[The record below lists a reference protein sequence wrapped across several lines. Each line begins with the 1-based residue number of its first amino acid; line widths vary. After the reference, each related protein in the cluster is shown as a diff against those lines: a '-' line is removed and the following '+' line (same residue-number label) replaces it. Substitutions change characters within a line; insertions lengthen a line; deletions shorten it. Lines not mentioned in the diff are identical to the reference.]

1 MPEDSTDAAPVDKYA
16 GPYERW
22 VFSPEL
28 GKPYA
33 FPAISTGTSP
43 YFTALLEGADRL
55 PDRPNTTYRLP
66 PLWNPLGQSRAVIPF
81 AFHTNAGQNGVDAAE
96 ALAAV
101 EGTDAEIKPRF
112 RVNFPITPA
121 AWTPTYHPDCDMDKW
136 VVPTTRPKAIV
147 AIIDDGIPF
156 ANTAF
161 LDAAGRTRMSH
172 VWLQSGAANDHGAV
186 PFGCEIMNGEINAL
200 RANAQGDENLLY
212 RRAGAIDAAM
222 PELGHHLRRQATHG
236 AHIAGM
242 AAGNAPMLSDHVVG
256 DEVQVIA
263 VQLPNTIAW
272 DTSGFGKEMYMLS
285 ALHYVFDR
293 ARAIA
298 TKYADDPDNPDELP
312 LIVNFSYGWSAS
324 RHDGKSEMELAIEE
338 LLAERK
344 TLQPLSAVV
353 MPTGNNFDQDMVGQ
367 IVASDM
373 ASGIYDFGWK
383 IMPADRTSS
392 YLEIWF
398 PEGMDTTGYKVQVTA
413 PDGTTFDAGDRVKV
427 EPRANPDPDDH
438 GDPRRYT
445 QLVVGGKIIGQLS
458 ADHHRGNRWR
468 VILALIPTVNTRGQA
483 RRAPSG
489 LWRLKVLQGSGAP
502 LAAGEA
508 IDVWVQRDDDP
519 ASLHTGGKQSRLV
532 DLHKTPPL
540 RPDHPLRDY
549 TERLG
554 FIRGFGS
561 MNGVGSAG
569 SVTRVAGYTAQTG
582 RPSAYSGAGGL
593 TRNAQGDVMPWGAH
607 ASLAAVADESAYH
620 HGTRSIGVR
629 TGSAM
634 RLIGTSGASPAAA
647 RLMVINA
654 AKGLALL
661 HGFDGHLPM
670 ADVETSTDMTR
681 AKHAA
686 RTGAYTARRVGRK
699 SVKSTLETTLMS

>member
-1 MPEDSTDAAPVDKYA
+1 MPEDSTANGAIDRYA

-22 VFSPEL
+22 VFSPDL

-55 PDRPNTTYRLP
+55 PNKANTTYRLP

-81 AFHTNAGQNGVDAAE
+81 AFHTGAGQSQTDVAE

-101 EGTDAEIKPRF
+101 EGTDAEIRPRF
-112 RVNFPITPA
+112 RINFPIAPA
-121 AWTPTYHPDCDMDKW
+121 AWTPSYHPDCDMDKW
-136 VVPTTRPKAIV
+136 VVPATPPKAII
-147 AIIDDGIPF
+147 AIIDDAIPF

-172 VWLQSGAANDHGAV
+172 VWLQSAAAQNHESV
-186 PFGCEIMNGEINAL
+186 PFGRELMNGEINAL

-212 RRAGAIDAAM
+212 RNAGAIAAEM

-236 AHIAGM
+236 AHIASM

-256 DEVQVIA
+256 DEVQIIA

-298 TKYADDPDNPDELP
+298 TKYADDPDNPVELP
-312 LIVNFSYGWSAS
+312 LVVNFSYGWSAS

-344 TLQPLSAVV
+344 SLQPLSAVV
-353 MPTGNNFDQDMVGQ
+353 MPTGNNFAQDMVGQ
-367 IVASDM
+367 IVSTDLTGGSYEFA
-373 ASGIYDFGWK
+373 WK
-383 IMPADRTSS
+383 LLPADRTSS

-398 PEGMDTTGYKVQVTA
+398 PEDMDPTGYKVQVTA
-413 PDGTTFDAGDRVKV
+413 PDGTVFDAGDRVKV

-445 QLVVGGKIIGQLS
+445 QLVVAGQTIGQLS
-458 ADHHRGNRWR
+458 ADQHRGNRWR
-468 VILALIPTVNTRGQA
+468 VILALIPTVNTRGQS

-489 LWRLKVLQGSGAP
+489 NWKVKVLQGTGAP
-502 LAAGEA
+502 LAAGQA
-508 IDVWVQRDDDP
+508 INVWVQRDDDP

-532 DLHKTPPL
+532 DLNKAASI

-549 TERLG
+549 TESLG
-554 FIRGFGS
+554 FIRGYGS
-561 MNGVGSAG
+561 MNGVGSAA
-569 SVTRVAGYTAQTG
+569 SVTRVAGYTAQTR
-582 RPSAYSGAGGL
+582 RPSAYSGAGGV
-593 TRNAQGDVMPWGAH
+593 TRNAQGNVVPWGAH
-607 ASLAAVADESAYH
+607 ANVAAAADESAYH
-620 HGTRSIGVR
+620 YGTRAIGVR
-629 TGSAM
+629 SGSAM

-654 AKGLALL
+654 AKGLALM
-661 HGFDGHLPM
+661 HGFDGQL
-670 ADVETSTDMTR
+670 ALGDVEIVSDLTL

-686 RTGAYTARRVGRK
+686 RTGAYTAPRVGRK
-699 SVKSTLETTLMS
+699 SVASNLETTLMS